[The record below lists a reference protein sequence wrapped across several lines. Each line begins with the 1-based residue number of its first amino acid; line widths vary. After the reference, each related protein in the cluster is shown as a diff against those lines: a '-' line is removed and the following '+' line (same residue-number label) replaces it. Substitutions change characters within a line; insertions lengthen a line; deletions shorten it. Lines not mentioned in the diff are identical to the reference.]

1 MRQAI
6 QWLNNTENEACECLW
21 LTEIPLLTCWQ
32 VMHIEQIVMPN
43 AAPYN
48 KQTPAT
54 IFGAYTE
61 ASNQVTELGEDVV
74 AIFHLLDYHHR
85 IMDPLDAMLLNL
97 HDWEDE

>member
-1 MRQAI
+1 
-6 QWLNNTENEACECLW
+6 
-21 LTEIPLLTCWQ
+21 
-32 VMHIEQIVMPN
+32 MHIEQIVMPN

-54 IFGAYTE
+54 IFAVNQRLFSAYTE

-97 HDWEDE
+97 HGWEDE